1 MVRRSGTAVP
11 APAYGAPVVGRVV
24 RVALVVDEALS
35 RAALAQGLEDDPRL
49 VVVHRLAGRREA
61 LDRVEAR
68 TVDVLVVEDALADG
82 AGVEVGLRLQERDP
96 DLAVL
101 LLSGGDASALVLA
114 LRDRAPRPWSHV
126 SRRACPDP
134 GALARAVVAT
144 ADGHAVVG
152 PGDAAAAP
160 GLAGLTAAQGAVLAL
175 VAQGMSNRAVA
186 RALGLS
192 PRSVENHL
200 AVVYRALG
208 ATGPDVSPRVLA
220 ALAYRTGR
228 APRAAG

>member
-1 MVRRSGTAVP
+1 M
-11 APAYGAPVVGRVV
+11 VGRIV

-35 RAALAQGLEDDPRL
+35 RAALAQGLETDPRVAVL
-49 VVVHRLAGRREA
+49 HRLAGRREA
-61 LDRVEAR
+61 LDRVDPR
-68 TVDVLVVEDALADG
+68 TVDVLVVEEALADG
-82 AGVEVGLRLQERDP
+82 TGVELGLRLQERDP

-101 LLSGGDASALVLA
+101 LLSGRDASDVVLA
-114 LRDRAPRPWSHV
+114 LRGRTPRPWSHV

-144 ADGHAVVG
+144 ADGQAVLG
-152 PGDAAAAP
+152 PGAGATP
-160 GLAGLTAAQGAVLAL
+160 VAGLTPAQGAVLAL
-175 VAQGMSNRAVA
+175 VAQGLSNRAAA

-208 ATGPDVSPRVLA
+208 AAGPDVSPRVLA
-220 ALAYRTGR
+220 ALAYRTGT
-228 APRAAG
+228 APGAAG

>member
-1 MVRRSGTAVP
+1 M
-11 APAYGAPVVGRVV
+11 VGRVV

-35 RAALAQGLEDDPRL
+35 RAALALGLETDPRL
-49 VVVHRLAGRREA
+49 AVVHRLAGRVEA
-61 LDRVEAR
+61 LDRVEPR

-82 AGVEVGLRLQERDP
+82 TGVEVGLRLQERDP

-101 LLSGGDASALVLA
+101 LLSGGDASGVVLA

-134 GALARAVVAT
+134 GALARAVVAA

-160 GLAGLTAAQGAVLAL
+160 GGALGLTAAQDGVLAL
-175 VAQGMSNRAVA
+175 VAQGLSNRAVA
-186 RALGLS
+186 HALGLS

-200 AVVYRALG
+200 AAVYRALG

-220 ALAYRTGR
+220 ALAYRTGT

>member
-1 MVRRSGTAVP
+1 M
-11 APAYGAPVVGRVV
+11 VGRVV

-35 RAALAQGLEDDPRL
+35 RAALAQGLEADPRV
-49 VVVHRLAGRREA
+49 VVVHRLADRRQA

-82 AGVEVGLRLQERDP
+82 TGVEVGLRLQERDP

-101 LLSGGDASALVLA
+101 LLSGGDASGVVLA

-152 PGDAAAAP
+152 PGDASAP
-160 GLAGLTAAQGAVLAL
+160 PPGPPGLTAAQGAVLAL
-175 VAQGMSNRAVA
+175 VAQGLSNRAVA
-186 RALGLS
+186 GALGLS

-200 AVVYRALG
+200 AAVYRAIG
-208 ATGPDVSPRVLA
+208 AAGPDVSPRVLA

-228 APRAAG
+228 PPRAAG

>member
-1 MVRRSGTAVP
+1 M
-11 APAYGAPVVGRVV
+11 

-35 RAALAQGLEDDPRL
+35 RAALALGLEQDPRL
-49 VVVHRLAGRREA
+49 VVAHRLAGRAEA
-61 LDRVEAR
+61 LDRVEPR

-82 AGVEVGLRLQERDP
+82 TGVGVGLRLQERDP

-101 LLSGGDASALVLA
+101 LLSGGDASGVVLA

-134 GALARAVVAT
+134 GALARAVVAA
-144 ADGHAVVG
+144 ADGHAVLG
-152 PGDAAAAP
+152 SGDPDRAP
-160 GLAGLTAAQGAVLAL
+160 AGVAGLTPAQDGVLAL
-175 VAQGMSNRAVA
+175 VAEGLSNRAVA
-186 RALGLS
+186 HALGLS

-200 AVVYRALG
+200 AAVYRALG
-208 ATGPDVSPRVLA
+208 AAGPDVSPRVLA
-220 ALAYRTGR
+220 ALAYRTSR

>member
-1 MVRRSGTAVP
+1 M
-11 APAYGAPVVGRVV
+11 VGRVV

-35 RAALAQGLEDDPRL
+35 RAALAQGLEADPRVAVL
-49 VVVHRLAGRREA
+49 HRLGGRREA
-61 LDRVEAR
+61 LDRVDPR
-68 TVDVLVVEDALADG
+68 TVDVLVVEEALADG
-82 AGVEVGLRLQERDP
+82 TGVELGMRLQERDP

-101 LLSGGDASALVLA
+101 LLSGRDASDVVLA
-114 LRDRAPRPWSHV
+114 LRGRTPRPWSHV

-144 ADGHAVVG
+144 ADGQAVLG
-152 PGDAAAAP
+152 PGPGPGAAP
-160 GLAGLTAAQGAVLAL
+160 AGVAGLTAAQGAVLAL
-175 VAQGMSNRAVA
+175 VAQGLSNRAAA
-186 RALGLS
+186 RVLGLS

-208 ATGPDVSPRVLA
+208 AAGPDVSPRVLA
-220 ALAYRTGR
+220 ALAYRTGA

>member
-1 MVRRSGTAVP
+1 M
-11 APAYGAPVVGRVV
+11 VGRIV

-35 RAALAQGLEDDPRL
+35 RAALAQGLETDPRVAVL
-49 VVVHRLAGRREA
+49 HRLADRREA
-61 LDRVEAR
+61 LDRVDPR
-68 TVDVLVVEDALADG
+68 TVDVLVVEEALADG
-82 AGVEVGLRLQERDP
+82 TGVELGLRLQERDP

-101 LLSGGDASALVLA
+101 LLSGRDASDVVLA
-114 LRDRAPRPWSHV
+114 LRGRTPRPWSHV

-144 ADGHAVVG
+144 ADGQAVLG
-152 PGDAAAAP
+152 PGPGAAP
-160 GLAGLTAAQGAVLAL
+160 AGVAGLTAAQGAVLAL
-175 VAQGMSNRAVA
+175 VAQGLSNRAAA

-208 ATGPDVSPRVLA
+208 AAGPDVSPRVLA
-220 ALAYRTGR
+220 ALAYRTGT
-228 APRAAG
+228 APGAAG

>member
-1 MVRRSGTAVP
+1 M
-11 APAYGAPVVGRVV
+11 VGRVV

-35 RAALAQGLEDDPRL
+35 RAALAQGLETDPRL
-49 VVVHRLAGRREA
+49 VVVHRLAGRRQA

-82 AGVEVGLRLQERDP
+82 TGVEVGLRLQERDP

-101 LLSGGDASALVLA
+101 LLSGGDASDVVLA

-152 PGDAAAAP
+152 PGDADAPPP
-160 GLAGLTAAQGAVLAL
+160 GLPGLTAAQGAVLAL
-175 VAQGMSNRAVA
+175 VAQGLSNRAVA
-186 RALGLS
+186 GALGLS

-200 AVVYRALG
+200 AAVYRAIG
-208 ATGPDVSPRVLA
+208 AAGPDVSPRVLA

-228 APRAAG
+228 PPRAAG

>member
-1 MVRRSGTAVP
+1 MRRR
-11 APAYGAPVVGRVV
+11 AYRAPVVGRIV

-35 RAALAQGLEDDPRL
+35 RAALAQGLETDPRVAVL
-49 VVVHRLAGRREA
+49 HRLAGRREA
-61 LDRVEAR
+61 LDRVDPR
-68 TVDVLVVEDALADG
+68 TVDVLVVEEALADG
-82 AGVEVGLRLQERDP
+82 TGVELGLRLQERDP

-101 LLSGGDASALVLA
+101 LLSGRDASDVVLA
-114 LRDRAPRPWSHV
+114 LRGRTPRPWSHV

-144 ADGHAVVG
+144 ADGQAVLG
-152 PGDAAAAP
+152 PGAGAAP
-160 GLAGLTAAQGAVLAL
+160 PVAGLTTAQGAVLAL
-175 VAQGMSNRAVA
+175 VAQGLSNRAAA

-208 ATGPDVSPRVLA
+208 AAGPDVSPRVLA
-220 ALAYRTGR
+220 ALAYRTGT
-228 APRAAG
+228 APGAAG

>member
-1 MVRRSGTAVP
+1 M
-11 APAYGAPVVGRVV
+11 VGRIV

-35 RAALAQGLEDDPRL
+35 RAALAQGLETDPRVAVL
-49 VVVHRLAGRREA
+49 HRLAGRREA
-61 LDRVEAR
+61 LDRVDPR
-68 TVDVLVVEDALADG
+68 TVDVLVVEEALADG
-82 AGVEVGLRLQERDP
+82 TGVELGMRLQERDP

-101 LLSGGDASALVLA
+101 LLSGRDASDVVLA
-114 LRDRAPRPWSHV
+114 LRGRTPRPWSHV

-144 ADGHAVVG
+144 ADGQAVLG
-152 PGDAAAAP
+152 PGAGATP
-160 GLAGLTAAQGAVLAL
+160 VAGLTAAQGAVLAL
-175 VAQGMSNRAVA
+175 VAQGLSNRAAA

-208 ATGPDVSPRVLA
+208 AAGPDVSPRVLA
-220 ALAYRTGR
+220 ALAYRTGT
-228 APRAAG
+228 APGAAG

>member
-1 MVRRSGTAVP
+1 M
-11 APAYGAPVVGRVV
+11 VGRIV

-35 RAALAQGLEDDPRL
+35 RAALAQGLETDPR
-49 VVVHRLAGRREA
+49 VVVLHRLADRREA
-61 LDRVEAR
+61 LDRVDPR
-68 TVDVLVVEDALADG
+68 TVDVLVVEEALADG
-82 AGVEVGLRLQERDP
+82 TGVELGLRLQERDP

-101 LLSGGDASALVLA
+101 LLSGRDASDVVLA
-114 LRDRAPRPWSHV
+114 LRGRTPRPWSHV

-144 ADGHAVVG
+144 ADGQAVLGSG
-152 PGDAAAAP
+152 PEAAP
-160 GLAGLTAAQGAVLAL
+160 AGTARLTAAQGAVLAL
-175 VAQGMSNRAVA
+175 VAQGLSNRAAA

-200 AVVYRALG
+200 AAVYRALG
-208 ATGPDVSPRVLA
+208 AAGPDVSPRVLA
-220 ALAYRTGR
+220 ALAHRTGT